1 MDKVYINVLGEYNSW
16 ISDFREM
23 DTEGFLYIEKCEIIG
38 LEIQQ
43 MEFIESTFDVKN
55 FKFLDSMINI
65 YDIESFSYTNGRL
78 FLDFWA
84 ADGMSGMEGLYEKAN
99 DFKSFL
105 ERVMEELG
113 IVQEFE
119 IIMTLDFFEDR
130 IRYDK
135 TSKYKDVVVDN
146 SYNTVKNLF
155 RFEIK

>member
-23 DTEGFLYIEKCEIIG
+23 DTEGFLYIEECEIIG

-55 FKFLDSMINI
+55 FEFLDSMINL

-84 ADGMSGMEGLYEKAN
+84 ADGMSRMEGLYEKAN